1 MRSPCRP
8 PVTRLLSATGPL
20 PKSEVQPGGEAAGP
34 VPRAGEAPSS
44 LLLSPVGIRVP
55 ARRRGPY
62 LGLPPASHTKGYM
75 WLSGPAARRR
85 PVRIPAAGPGGRLHR
100 EGGQRGRSCA
110 GSQQVEGGGAAAGAG
125 RIQALCPAPSVP
137 STPPASG
144 SGPGLTALGL
154 LPGTLPRERG
164 GPSRR
169 AVQAASEHKPRPQRA
184 QPLGG
189 TRMLTRRPQSGRE
202 AGEDPRVRAVCL
214 PGSESPRGSRTEL
227 WLAPWQGLRGP
238 RRAGSPG

>member
-1 MRSPCRP
+1 MPASSNAAAFCNWPVAEIRGAARRGGRRP
-8 PVTRLLSATGPL
+8 GPSSRGGSVVPSALARGNSGPG
-20 PKSEVQPGGEAAGP
+20 PSAGP
-34 VPRAGEAPSS
+34 VPGA
-44 LLLSPVGIRVP
+44 P
-55 ARRRGPY
+55 ARVTHK
-62 LGLPPASHTKGYM
+62 GLHLAFRPGCTQASRANPSC
-75 WLSGPAARRR
+75 WARR
-85 PVRIPAAGPGGRLHR
+85 AAAQGGRTERPELR
-100 EGGQRGRSCA
+100 WES
-110 GSQQVEGGGAAAGAG
+110 AG
-125 RIQALCPAPSVP
+125 RGWRCRCGRRPHPGPLSCPLRPQHA
-137 STPPASG
+137 PASG

-169 AVQAASEHKPRPQRA
+169 AVQAASEHKPRPRRA